1 MNLVCKYCN
10 KIYASYS
17 SRCNH
22 IKKFHNS
29 ENELPHKSSSNPPL
43 NSVPNSSTIPNTSNI
58 KLNNLCCKYCNK
70 EMSRSDNLKRHE
82 KTCAN
87 KKDIIEELKKQ
98 SDDLKKHSDNLK
110 KQNDKLK
117 QELNEMKN
125 MCKTNIKSKNVIN
138 GNVINGNV
146 NNIVNNNV
154 VNNII
159 IELGGECMKLLSEEQ
174 KLKVLK
180 SINYGEY
187 PIITL
192 VEELFKNEKNRN
204 IKISNLHDNIALKY
218 DGDIEKFKA
227 TSKKHVI
234 NDIISVRKYDITK
247 VFEEFCDTN
256 KINDKT
262 KASIEKYLIKLHNSS
277 EKNNEL
283 KIFMNEHKEQIIF
296 IIYNITLTE

>member
-1 MNLVCKYCN
+1 MNLPCKYCN
-10 KIYASYS
+10 KLYASYS

-22 IKKFHNS
+22 VKKFHNS
-29 ENELPHKSSSNPPL
+29 ENELPHKSSSNPQKNL
-43 NSVPNSSTIPNTSNI
+43 VPNSSTIPNTPNI

-87 KKDIIEELKKQ
+87 KKDIIEELKNQ
-98 SDDLKKHSDNLK
+98 SDDLK

-125 MCKTNIKSKNVIN
+125 ICKTNIKSKNVIN

-159 IELGGECMKLLSEEQ
+159 IELGGECIKILSEEQ

-180 SINYGEY
+180 SINYDEY
-187 PIITL
+187 PIVTL

-218 DGDIEKFKA
+218 DSDIEKFKA
-227 TSKKHVI
+227 TSKKQVI

-262 KASIEKYLIKLHNSS
+262 KASIEKYLIKLHHSS
-277 EKNNEL
+277 EKNTEF
-283 KIFMNEHKEQIIF
+283 KKFMNEHKEQIIF

>member
-1 MNLVCKYCN
+1 MNLPCKYCN
-10 KIYASYS
+10 KLYASYS

-98 SDDLKKHSDNLK
+98 
-110 KQNDKLK
+110 NDKLK

-125 MCKTNIKSKNVIN
+125 ICKTNIKSKNVIN

-146 NNIVNNNV
+146 NNNVNNNV

-180 SINYGEY
+180 SINYDEY
-187 PIITL
+187 PVVTL

-218 DGDIEKFKA
+218 DSDIEKFKA
-227 TSKKHVI
+227 TSKKKVI

-262 KASIEKYLIKLHNSS
+262 KASIEKYLIKLHHSS
-277 EKNNEL
+277 EKNTEF
-283 KIFMNEHKEQIIF
+283 KKFMNEHKEQIIF

>member
-1 MNLVCKYCN
+1 
-10 KIYASYS
+10 
-17 SRCNH
+17 
-22 IKKFHNS
+22 
-29 ENELPHKSSSNPPL
+29 
-43 NSVPNSSTIPNTSNI
+43 
-58 KLNNLCCKYCNK
+58 
-70 EMSRSDNLKRHE
+70 MSRSDNLKRHE
-82 KTCAN
+82 KICAN

-98 SDDLKKHSDNLK
+98 SDDLK

-125 MCKTNIKSKNVIN
+125 MCKTNIKSKNIINGNIIN
-138 GNVINGNV
+138 GNVI
-146 NNIVNNNV
+146 NNNV

-159 IELGGECMKLLSEEQ
+159 IELGGECIKLLSEEQ

-180 SINYGEY
+180 SVNYGEY
-187 PIITL
+187 PIVTL

-218 DGDIEKFKA
+218 DSDIEKFKA
-227 TSKKHVI
+227 TSKKQVI

-262 KASIEKYLIKLHNSS
+262 KASIEKYLIKLHHSS
-277 EKNNEL
+277 EKNTEF
-283 KIFMNEHKEQIIF
+283 KKFMNEHKEQIIF

>member
-1 MNLVCKYCN
+1 MNLPCKYCN

-29 ENELPHKSSSNPPL
+29 ENELAHKSSSNAPKNPL
-43 NSVPNSSTIPNTSNI
+43 SNFQKLVQHSSTIPNTPNI

-70 EMSRSDNLKRHE
+70 EMSRSNNLKRHE

-98 SDDLKKHSDNLK
+98 
-110 KQNDKLK
+110 NDKLK

-125 MCKTNIKSKNVIN
+125 MTKTNIKSKNVIN

-180 SINYGEY
+180 SINYDEY
-187 PIITL
+187 PVVTL

-218 DGDIEKFKA
+218 DSDIEKFKA
-227 TSKKHVI
+227 TSKKQVI

-262 KASIEKYLIKLHNSS
+262 KASIEKYLNYIIHQKKIQNL
-277 EKNNEL
+277 KNL
-283 KIFMNEHKEQIIF
+283 
-296 IIYNITLTE
+296 

>member
-1 MNLVCKYCN
+1 
-10 KIYASYS
+10 
-17 SRCNH
+17 
-22 IKKFHNS
+22 
-29 ENELPHKSSSNPPL
+29 
-43 NSVPNSSTIPNTSNI
+43 
-58 KLNNLCCKYCNK
+58 
-70 EMSRSDNLKRHE
+70 
-82 KTCAN
+82 
-87 KKDIIEELKKQ
+87 
-98 SDDLKKHSDNLK
+98 
-110 KQNDKLK
+110 
-117 QELNEMKN
+117 MKN
-125 MCKTNIKSKNVIN
+125 MTKTNIKSKNVIN

-146 NNIVNNNV
+146 NNNIVNNNV

-180 SINYGEY
+180 SVNYGEY
-187 PIITL
+187 PIVTL

-218 DGDIEKFKA
+218 DSDIEKFKA
-227 TSKKHVI
+227 TSKKQVI

-262 KASIEKYLIKLHNSS
+262 KASLEKYLIKLHHSS
-277 EKNNEL
+277 EKNTEF
-283 KIFMNEHKEQIIF
+283 KKFMNEHKEQIIF